1 MTIDF
6 RTEAHALREELIAR
20 RRDLHE
26 HPETAF
32 EEVRTSGIVA
42 EELNKLGLEVQTG
55 VGKTGVVGIL
65 DGDEDGPTVL
75 VRADMDALPI
85 EEENDVPYRST
96 VAGKMHACGH
106 DAHTSIGLGVAKVM
120 SQHRDQLRGRIKF
133 VFQPAEE
140 VAGGALAMI
149 KDGVLEHPRPDVSLG
164 LHVWSGIPI
173 GEVGITSGP
182 TMAGSNAFKITVT
195 GKGGHGASPHETH
208 DPVICAAQMI
218 TALQTVVSRN
228 VDPLDGAVVS
238 VTQMQAGSADN
249 VIPQQAVLRGTTRA
263 FRQEVQTLIKE
274 RMQTVVENLAAAM
287 NCTARLE
294 YNDQTVPVINDPVV
308 TERVRGAL
316 GTIMDPNKIRF
327 DERTMGAE
335 DMGYLMDDVPGLFMF
350 VGAAN
355 SELGTDYPHHHPK
368 FNIDEDVLPLSVALM
383 SRAVAAY
390 VLDEA

>member
-274 RMQTVVENLAAAM
+274 RMQTVVTNLAAAM

>member
-26 HPETAF
+26 HPEIAF

-287 NCTARLE
+287 NCAATLE

-355 SELGTDYPHHHPK
+355 SELGADYPHHHPK